1 MMRVV
6 ASPWTVI
13 AFALAF
19 AVSTCHG
26 QQTDPP
32 LSRHGRRIR
41 SHVAAVHSRVQV
53 TVVMKNGSIY
63 RGTVNHMEAVVFWLD
78 EVAQAQP
85 VRIAYRGFKNQLSEF
100 QRQRA
105 CLKSS
110 PACCVGGRHRLRSHP
125 DTVGWVG
132 PRRNNAMRRLNERKT
147 DFSRTKV
154 TVRPSAY
161 GSLRRIALRIP
172 DQEPTSTSTSTSTAA
187 S

>member
-26 QQTDPP
+26 QQKDPP

-85 VRIAYRGFKNQLSEF
+85 VRIAYNEVSKINSANSSGSAPASKVVL
-100 QRQRA
+100 RA
-105 CLKSS
+105 VS
-110 PACCVGGRHRLRSHP
+110 VGVIGCAVILILL
-125 DTVGWVG
+125 VG
-132 PRRNNAMRRLNERKT
+132 
-147 DFSRTKV
+147 
-154 TVRPSAY
+154 
-161 GSLRRIALRIP
+161 
-172 DQEPTSTSTSTSTAA
+172 
-187 S
+187 